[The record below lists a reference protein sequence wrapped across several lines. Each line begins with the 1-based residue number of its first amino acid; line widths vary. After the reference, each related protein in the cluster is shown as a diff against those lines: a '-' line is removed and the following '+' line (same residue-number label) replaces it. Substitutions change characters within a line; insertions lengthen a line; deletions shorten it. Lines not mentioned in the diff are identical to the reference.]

1 VELPNSIIK
10 SKIIFLTGAGA
21 SVPLGCFTTREFLA
35 DFTRTLPG
43 RVDQKT
49 QPGIGDFLTQVYV
62 QAASSL
68 ADIETILGWVER
80 NVDDAKRFGDDAL
93 FRQKVLYSN
102 QSAIQDYARWN
113 EKVRDLIYDDV
124 ITHYSAIDSAKAS
137 ALYRQIFGDY
147 VAWFGAVLGLGR
159 TIPWFTLNYDLA
171 VEAAASQLQVPIVD
185 GLIDRPGSTERR
197 WSRMAF
203 ERYQEVDRPS
213 VVLIKLHGS
222 VRWGRERGADGVVE
236 IGELPAGVG
245 RDPGKFQH
253 VVLYPTELTKPLHIE
268 PFRTCYRIFRDCLDN
283 ACLLV
288 VVGCSLRDLEI
299 QVSISDAMDDN
310 KALRLLLIGPEADH
324 QQVSSALQLDP
335 TRVVAVRQRF
345 EVPPDQGQ
353 PSFMGC
359 VRGYAYEACGGPEDA
374 SPSQEFRFGVT
385 HDDWPWMPRLKAISR
400 MQLGT

>member
-1 VELPNSIIK
+1 MEIPDSIIK

-43 RVDQKT
+43 RVNQKA
-49 QPGIGDFLTQVYV
+49 QPGIGDFLPQVYV
-62 QAASSL
+62 QAASSR

-80 NVDDAKRFGDDAL
+80 NVDDAKRFSDDAL
-93 FRQKVLYSN
+93 FRQKVLFSN
-102 QSAIQDYARWN
+102 DGVIREYVAWN
-113 EKVRDLIYDDV
+113 ETIRDLVYDDV
-124 ITHYSAIDSAKAS
+124 IRHYSAIESAKAS
-137 ALYRQIFGDY
+137 ALYRQIFEHY
-147 VAWFGAVLGLGR
+147 TAWFGAVPGIGR

-171 VEAAASQLQVPIVD
+171 VEAAASELQVPVVD
-185 GLIDRPGSTERR
+185 GLIDRAGSTERR
-197 WSRMAF
+197 WSRTAF
-203 ERYQEVDRPS
+203 ERYQELDRPT

-222 VRWGRERGADGVVE
+222 VRWGREAGASGVVE
-236 IGELPAGVG
+236 IAELPAGVG

-299 QVSISDAMDDN
+299 QVSIADAMDDN

-324 QQVSSALQLDP
+324 QEISADLQLDP
-335 TRVVAVRQRF
+335 MRVVAVRQRF
-345 EVPPDQGQ
+345 QVPPDQGQ

-385 HDDWPWMPRLKAISR
+385 HDDWPWMPRLKAIDR
-400 MQLGT
+400 MQLGR